1 MSSTPKRFTRYEAE
15 FHAPE
20 TQYVLAEEHDA
31 EIERLDMQLAACGA
45 VALANTESSA
55 AQARVMHPDYM
66 SASCGDVMRAV
77 DREMAL
83 RTERN
88 RLQRMA
94 DTLTRELADARHE
107 LAMERMR
114 HNATRAA
121 LEDERRNATR
131 YPVENP
137 ANPLL
142 TIESGGIRY
151 VLEVFSDEDDGDWFE
166 VKSATP
172 TEPVPLCDLRP
183 SAVPAARE
191 VLRQW
196 REDHQRDME
205 ESRGV

>member
-20 TQYVLAEEHDA
+20 TQYVLVEEHDA
-31 EIERLDMQLAACGA
+31 LVRVLQATQYGSGRLQELR
-45 VALANTESSA
+45 N
-55 AQARVMHPDYM
+55 
-66 SASCGDVMRAV
+66 
-77 DREMAL
+77 DRD
-83 RTERN
+83 

-107 LAMERMR
+107 LAMECTR
-114 HNATRAA
+114 H
-121 LEDERRNATR
+121 NATR

-151 VLEVFSDEDDGDWFE
+151 VLEVFSDEDYGDWFE

-172 TEPVPLCDLRP
+172 TEPMGLCDLRP

-191 VLRQW
+191 ALRQW
-196 REDHQRDME
+196 REATRRGME